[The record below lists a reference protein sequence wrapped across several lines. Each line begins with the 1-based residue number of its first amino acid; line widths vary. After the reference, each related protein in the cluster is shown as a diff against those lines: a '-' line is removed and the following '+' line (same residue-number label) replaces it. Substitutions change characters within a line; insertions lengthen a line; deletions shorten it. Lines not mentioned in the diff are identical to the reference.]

1 MIGETLNG
9 THWQADIAKLLGC
22 SKSQVTRY
30 LNKSRGLT
38 PLVAHQMRDII
49 AERIADLALML
60 RVEGMPASAD
70 PETDAAVKAI
80 RRAAETLRH
89 PKA

>member
-60 RVEGMPASAD
+60 RVQGMPAAAE